1 MVNYT
6 YESYIVIS
14 VESRN
19 DFARER
25 RDQRLSSRL
34 TNKNYNKDY
43 NKNYNKNYN
52 RNNRKNGSLKQPGGA
67 SCDQRR

>member
-19 DFARER
+19 DLARER

-34 TNKNYNKDY
+34 TNKNYNKSY
-43 NKNYNKNYN
+43 NKNYNKN

>member
-6 YESYIVIS
+6 YGSYIVIEI
-14 VESRN
+14 VHI

-34 TNKNYNKDY
+34 TNKNYNK
-43 NKNYNKNYN
+43 NYNKNKSY
-52 RNNRKNGSLKQPGGA
+52 RKNGSLKQPGGA